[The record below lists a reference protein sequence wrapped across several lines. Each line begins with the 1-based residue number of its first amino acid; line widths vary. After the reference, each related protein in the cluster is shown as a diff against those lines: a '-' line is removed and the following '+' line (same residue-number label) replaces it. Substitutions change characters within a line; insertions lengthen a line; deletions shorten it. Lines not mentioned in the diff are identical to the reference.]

1 MIDVGT
7 GVGAEVGTEQ
17 GLELEV
23 QGNLIV
29 VVMEVNCS
37 LEFEDDFENKDDEL
51 IAVAIEI
58 VAGWELEL
66 ELVEPVQENR
76 AEDSD

>member
-37 LEFEDDFENKDDEL
+37 LELKDGFENKDDEL
-51 IAVAIEI
+51 IAVVIEI
-58 VAGWELEL
+58 VAG
-66 ELVEPVQENR
+66 
-76 AEDSD
+76 